1 MLSGR
6 VKLSCFLFLNS
17 YFFNVENTL
26 KNYICSSS
34 LKMQVESGR
43 VTISLSYENTS
54 VSLCEEVITN
64 VNSGSPSG
72 M

>member
-1 MLSGR
+1 MLP
-6 VKLSCFLFLNS
+6 LFEQL
-17 YFFNVENTL
+17 FFNIENTL

-34 LKMQVESGR
+34 LKMKVESGR

-54 VSLCEEVITN
+54 ISLCKEVIAN
-64 VNSGSPSG
+64 VKSGSPSG